1 MEALPKKLIKVL
13 EPEQLSGLTGE
24 AITGLSKGQLK
35 AFANDALTSFNE
47 SQIASIPSQS
57 IPGLKPKVLN
67 RMNQEQIQA
76 FTNDQLD
83 SLSRR
88 QLRKATSFLSQLTSE
103 QRVILGLDDSNRSN
117 RTINPLDQING
128 MDVTLDQD
136 PLA

>member
-1 MEALPKKLIKVL
+1 M
-13 EPEQLSGLTGE
+13 EPEQLSSLTGE
-24 AITGLSKGQLK
+24 AITGLTKGQLK
-35 AFANDALTSFNE
+35 AFPADALTSFSE
-47 SQIASIPSQS
+47 SQIESIPSQS
-57 IPGLKPKVLN
+57 IPGLKSKVLN